1 MKITVSVD
9 DGLMAMATELTGVKE
24 RPALIDEALRALVAR
39 ESARRLVEL
48 GGSQPDLLPIP
59 RRRSDPC

>member
-9 DGLMAMATELTGVKE
+9 DGLMGMATELTGVKE

-48 GGSQPDLLPIP
+48 GGSQPDLRPIH
-59 RRRSDPC
+59 RRRADPC